1 MEQFIEKFHNLSN
14 GQIEFLLL
22 AICLMLFMQIV
33 SYFMLYY
40 YVKRLE
46 DIKKLLLDL
55 RGYIYMHTIKGGFC
69 DTESPKESNASQESY
84 GQYTKFDSPGE
95 IFNGDSLLIQ
105 KVLPDGNCV
114 CFIRTHEDGKLVD
127 QRKAFM
133 FAKKNNKYS
142 YSDSQKVEIP
152 HGAVIFQI
160 GNIHLDSSK
169 IYSPV
174 VSLFEG
180 KETIPVISIFGMDN
194 DASNKKSINNQKK
207 IDL

>member
-1 MEQFIEKFHNLSN
+1 MEQLIEQLRNSSDTGFVILLFSFC
-14 GQIEFLLL
+14 IMLLL
-22 AICLMLFMQIV
+22 QIILF
-33 SYFMLYY
+33 YMLYY
-40 YVKRLE
+40 YIMRLK
-46 DIKKLLLDL
+46 DIKLQLKDL
-55 RGYIYMHTIKGGFC
+55 QGYIYMHTIKGGFC
-69 DTESPKESNASQESY
+69 DTESPKKSNASQESY

-114 CFIRTHEDGKLVD
+114 CFIRTHEDGKLVA

-133 FAKKNNKYS
+133 FAEKNNKYS
-142 YSDSQKVEIP
+142 YYDSQKVKIP

-180 KETIPVISIFGMDN
+180 TETVPVISIFGMDN
-194 DASNKKSINNQKK
+194 EASNKKSLNNQRRK
-207 IDL
+207 D

>member
-1 MEQFIEKFHNLSN
+1 MEQLIEQLRNSSDTGFVILLFSFC
-14 GQIEFLLL
+14 IMLLL
-22 AICLMLFMQIV
+22 QIILF
-33 SYFMLYY
+33 YMLYY
-40 YVKRLE
+40 DIMRLK
-46 DIKKLLLDL
+46 DIKLQLKDL
-55 RGYIYMHTIKGGFC
+55 QGYIYMHTIKGGFS
-69 DTESPKESNASQESY
+69 DTESSQESNASQESY

-114 CFIRTHEDGKLVD
+114 CFIRTYDDGKLVD
-127 QRKAFM
+127 QRKVFM
-133 FAKKNNKYS
+133 FAEKNYKYS
-142 YSDSQKVEIP
+142 YYDSQKVKIP

-180 KETIPVISIFGMDN
+180 TETVPVISIFGMDN
-194 DASNKKSINNQKK
+194 EASNKKSLNNQRRK
-207 IDL
+207 D

>member
-1 MEQFIEKFHNLSN
+1 MEQLIEQLRNSSDTGFVILLFSFC
-14 GQIEFLLL
+14 IMLLL
-22 AICLMLFMQIV
+22 QIILF
-33 SYFMLYY
+33 YMLYY
-40 YVKRLE
+40 DIMRLK
-46 DIKKLLLDL
+46 DIKLQLKDL
-55 RGYIYMHTIKGGFC
+55 QGYIYMHTIKGGFS
-69 DTESPKESNASQESY
+69 DTESSQESNASQESY

-114 CFIRTHEDGKLVD
+114 CFIRTHEDGKLVA

-133 FAKKNNKYS
+133 FAEKNNKYS
-142 YSDSQKVEIP
+142 YYDSQKVKIP

-180 KETIPVISIFGMDN
+180 TETVPVISIFGMDN
-194 DASNKKSINNQKK
+194 EASNKKSLNNQRRK
-207 IDL
+207 D

>member
-1 MEQFIEKFHNLSN
+1 M
-14 GQIEFLLL
+14 
-22 AICLMLFMQIV
+22 V
-33 SYFMLYY
+33 YY
-40 YVKRLE
+40 YIMRLK
-46 DIKKLLLDL
+46 DIKLQLKDL
-55 RGYIYMHTIKGGFC
+55 RGYIYMHTIKGGFS
-69 DTESPKESNASQESY
+69 DTESSQESNASQESY

-127 QRKAFM
+127 QRKVFM
-133 FAKKNNKYS
+133 FAEKNNKYS
-142 YSDSQKVEIP
+142 YYDSQKVEIP

-180 KETIPVISIFGMDN
+180 TETVPVISIFGMDN
-194 DASNKKSINNQKK
+194 EASNKKSLNNQRRK
-207 IDL
+207 D

>member
-1 MEQFIEKFHNLSN
+1 MEQLIEQLRKSSDTGFVVLLFSFC
-14 GQIEFLLL
+14 IMLLL
-22 AICLMLFMQIV
+22 QIILFYMV
-33 SYFMLYY
+33 YY
-40 YVKRLE
+40 YIMRLK
-46 DIKKLLLDL
+46 DIKLQLKDL
-55 RGYIYMHTIKGGFC
+55 RGYIYMHTIKGGFS
-69 DTESPKESNASQESY
+69 DTESSQESNASQESY

-127 QRKAFM
+127 QRKVFM
-133 FAKKNNKYS
+133 FAEKNNKYS
-142 YSDSQKVEIP
+142 YYDSQKVEIP

-180 KETIPVISIFGMDN
+180 TETVPVISIFGMDN
-194 DASNKKSINNQKK
+194 EASVPAP
-207 IDL
+207 

>member
-1 MEQFIEKFHNLSN
+1 MEQLIEQLRNSSDTGFVVLLFSFC
-14 GQIEFLLL
+14 IMLLL
-22 AICLMLFMQIV
+22 QIILFYMV
-33 SYFMLYY
+33 YY
-40 YVKRLE
+40 YIMRLK
-46 DIKKLLLDL
+46 DIKLQLKDL
-55 RGYIYMHTIKGGFC
+55 RGYIYMHTIKGGFS
-69 DTESPKESNASQESY
+69 DTESSQESNASQESY

-127 QRKAFM
+127 QRKVFM
-133 FAKKNNKYS
+133 FAEKNNKYS
-142 YSDSQKVEIP
+142 YYDSQKVEIP

-180 KETIPVISIFGMDN
+180 TETVPVISIFGMDN
-194 DASNKKSINNQKK
+194 EASNKKSLNNQRRK
-207 IDL
+207 D

>member
-1 MEQFIEKFHNLSN
+1 MEQLIEQLRNSSDTGFVILLFSFC
-14 GQIEFLLL
+14 IMLLL
-22 AICLMLFMQIV
+22 QIILF
-33 SYFMLYY
+33 YMLYY
-40 YVKRLE
+40 YIMRLK
-46 DIKKLLLDL
+46 DIKLQLKDL
-55 RGYIYMHTIKGGFC
+55 QGYIYMHTIKGGFS
-69 DTESPKESNASQESY
+69 DTESSQESNASQESY

-114 CFIRTHEDGKLVD
+114 CFIRTHEDGKLVA

-133 FAKKNNKYS
+133 FAEKNNKYS
-142 YSDSQKVEIP
+142 YYDSQKVKIP

-180 KETIPVISIFGMDN
+180 TETVPVISIFGMDN
-194 DASNKKSINNQKK
+194 EASNKKSLNNQRRK
-207 IDL
+207 D

>member
-1 MEQFIEKFHNLSN
+1 MEQLIEQLRNSSDTGFVILLFSFC
-14 GQIEFLLL
+14 IMLLL
-22 AICLMLFMQIV
+22 QIILF
-33 SYFMLYY
+33 YMLYY
-40 YVKRLE
+40 YIMRLK
-46 DIKKLLLDL
+46 DIKLQLKDL
-55 RGYIYMHTIKGGFC
+55 QGYIYMHTIKGGFS
-69 DTESPKESNASQESY
+69 DTESSQESNASQESY
-84 GQYTKFDSPGE
+84 GQYTKFDFPGE

-127 QRKAFM
+127 QRKVFM
-133 FAKKNNKYS
+133 FAEKNNKYS
-142 YSDSQKVEIP
+142 YYDSQKVKIP

-180 KETIPVISIFGMDN
+180 TETVPVISIFGMDN
-194 DASNKKSINNQKK
+194 EASNKKSLNNQRRK
-207 IDL
+207 D

>member
-1 MEQFIEKFHNLSN
+1 
-14 GQIEFLLL
+14 
-22 AICLMLFMQIV
+22 
-33 SYFMLYY
+33 MLYY
-40 YVKRLE
+40 YIMRLK
-46 DIKKLLLDL
+46 DIKLQLKDL
-55 RGYIYMHTIKGGFC
+55 QGYIYMHTIKGGFS

-114 CFIRTHEDGKLVD
+114 CSIRTHEDGKLVD
-127 QRKAFM
+127 QRKVFM
-133 FAKKNNKYS
+133 FAEKNNKYS
-142 YSDSQKVEIP
+142 YYDSQKVKIP

-180 KETIPVISIFGMDN
+180 TETVPVISIFGMDN
-194 DASNKKSINNQKK
+194 EASNKNSLNNQRRK
-207 IDL
+207 D

>member
-1 MEQFIEKFHNLSN
+1 MEQLIEQLRNSSDTGFVILLFSFC
-14 GQIEFLLL
+14 IMLLL
-22 AICLMLFMQIV
+22 QIILF
-33 SYFMLYY
+33 YMLYY
-40 YVKRLE
+40 DIMRLK
-46 DIKKLLLDL
+46 DIKLQLKDL
-55 RGYIYMHTIKGGFC
+55 QGYIYMHTIKGGFS
-69 DTESPKESNASQESY
+69 DTESSQESNASQESY

-114 CFIRTHEDGKLVD
+114 CFIRTYDDGKLVD
-127 QRKAFM
+127 QRKVFM
-133 FAKKNNKYS
+133 FAEKNNKYS
-142 YSDSQKVEIP
+142 YYDSQKVKIP

-180 KETIPVISIFGMDN
+180 TETVPVISIFGMDN
-194 DASNKKSINNQKK
+194 EASNKKSLNNQRRK
-207 IDL
+207 D

>member
-1 MEQFIEKFHNLSN
+1 MEQLIEQLRTSSDTGFVILLFSFC
-14 GQIEFLLL
+14 IMLLL
-22 AICLMLFMQIV
+22 QIILF
-33 SYFMLYY
+33 YMLYY
-40 YVKRLE
+40 HIMRLK
-46 DIKKLLLDL
+46 DIKLQLKDL
-55 RGYIYMHTIKGGFC
+55 QGYIYMHTIKGGFS
-69 DTESPKESNASQESY
+69 DTESSQESNASQESY

-114 CFIRTHEDGKLVD
+114 CFIRTHEDGKLVA

-133 FAKKNNKYS
+133 FAEKNNKYS
-142 YSDSQKVEIP
+142 YYDSQKVEIP

-180 KETIPVISIFGMDN
+180 SETVPIISIFGMDN
-194 DASNKKSINNQKK
+194 EASNKKSLNNQRRK
-207 IDL
+207 D